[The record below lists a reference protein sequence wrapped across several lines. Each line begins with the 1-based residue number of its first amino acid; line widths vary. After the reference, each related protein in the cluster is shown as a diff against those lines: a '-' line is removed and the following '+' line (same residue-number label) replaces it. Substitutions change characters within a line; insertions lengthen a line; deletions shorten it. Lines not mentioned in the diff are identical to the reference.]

1 MHEIIKYF
9 CWVIIKLITLYVEG
23 GQDEKQHDGFSALL
37 VLSPA
42 QPCPA
47 NLSREPHT

>member
-9 CWVIIKLITLYVEG
+9 CWVIIKLITLFVEG
-23 GQDEKQHDGFSALL
+23 GQDEKQYDGSTALL

-47 NLSREPHT
+47 NLSRGPDT